1 MGTQQPASSYA
12 LVSMTNKDT
21 YYISVELGR
30 QLLKELT
37 TDDTENQKA
46 FIETRD
52 VRSGAEIGIS
62 LSNISSIVVKARQ

>member
-1 MGTQQPASSYA
+1 MGTQLQSSYA

-30 QLLKELT
+30 KLLKDLT
-37 TDDTENQKA
+37 TDDTENKQA
-46 FIETRD
+46 FIETVD

-62 LSNISSIVVKARQ
+62 LSNISSIVVKVRQ

>member
-1 MGTQQPASSYA
+1 MGTQQLSSYA

-30 QLLKELT
+30 QLLKDLT

-46 FIETRD
+46 FIETVD

-62 LSNISSIVVKARQ
+62 VSNISSIVVKVRQ